1 MAAAERIARPAPP
14 NIPRKSFT
22 PARQVVEK
30 KHPEIATIYRQG
42 VEIIK

>member
-1 MAAAERIARPAPP
+1 MAAAERIARPAPA

-22 PARQVVEK
+22 LARQAIEK

-42 VEIIK
+42 AEIIE

>member
-1 MAAAERIARPAPP
+1 MAARQRIARPTLA

-22 PARQVVEK
+22 LARQAIEK
-30 KHPEIATIYRQG
+30 KHSEIATVYRQG